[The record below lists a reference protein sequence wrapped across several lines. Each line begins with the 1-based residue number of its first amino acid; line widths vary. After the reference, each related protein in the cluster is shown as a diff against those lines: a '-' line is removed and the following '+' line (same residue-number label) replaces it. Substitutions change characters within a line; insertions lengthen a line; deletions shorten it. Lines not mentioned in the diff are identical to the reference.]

1 MALVIV
7 GCEASMVRG
16 SLLTLND
23 LEPAGRRQRDRL
35 EGHRPGQPLGELVA
49 HREDHD
55 MMRPFVVV
63 PPGLP

>member
-23 LEPAGRRQRDRL
+23 LEPAGRRRRDRL
-35 EGHRPGQPLGELVA
+35 EGHRSGSTLGELVA
-49 HREDHD
+49 RREDHD
-55 MMRPFVVV
+55 MMRPFIVV